1 MDVKQLQLFVET
13 VKLGSFAAVARG
25 EGVDPSSVSRQIAS
39 LEERLG
45 VRLFQRTTRSLSLT
59 EEGEAYWRR
68 VEPLL
73 EELARAE
80 DAVQMK
86 DGQPRGRLRLS
97 SSVAFGQTKIVP
109 LLGAF
114 KARYPEL
121 QVELHMTDA
130 NVDLIAERMDL
141 AVRLS
146 AHLEGDLIATRLM
159 MTRYRV
165 CASPDYLQRAGKPSL
180 PADLAGHDCLLF
192 TLAAFRNTWKF
203 QTSGGRLEEVAI
215 DGHFSFSSALAL
227 KSAALQG
234 MGPALLADW
243 MTDED
248 VREGRLIDLFP
259 RHQVTATNFE
269 TAAWL
274 IYPSRSFLP
283 LKTRVMIDFLKA
295 ELG

>member
-13 VKLGSFAAVARG
+13 VRLGSFAAVARS
-25 EGVDPSSVSRQIAS
+25 EGVDPSSVSRRIAS
-39 LEERLG
+39 LEDRLG
-45 VRLFQRTTRSLSLT
+45 ARLFQRTTRSLSLT
-59 EEGEAYWRR
+59 EEGEAYWQH

-80 DAVQMK
+80 DAVQLQG
-86 DGQPRGRLRLS
+86 GQPKGRLRLT
-97 SSVAFGQTKIVP
+97 SSVAFGQTKLVP
-109 LLGAF
+109 LLGKF
-114 KARYPEL
+114 RGLYPDL
-121 QVELHMTDA
+121 KVELHMSDT
-130 NVDLIAERMDL
+130 NVDLISERMDL

-159 MTRYRV
+159 TTRYRV
-165 CASPDYLQRAGKPSL
+165 CASPAYLERADKPLRPS
-180 PADLAGHDCLLF
+180 DISRHDCLLF
-192 TLAAFRNTWKF
+192 TLAAFRHTWKF
-203 QTSGGRLEEVAI
+203 QNPDGKLEEVPI

-243 MTDED
+243 MTDDE
-248 VREGRLIDLFP
+248 VQSGELVDLFP
-259 RHQVTATNFE
+259 LHHVTATNFE

-283 LKTRVMIDFLKA
+283 LKTRVIIDFLKS
-295 ELG
+295 ELS